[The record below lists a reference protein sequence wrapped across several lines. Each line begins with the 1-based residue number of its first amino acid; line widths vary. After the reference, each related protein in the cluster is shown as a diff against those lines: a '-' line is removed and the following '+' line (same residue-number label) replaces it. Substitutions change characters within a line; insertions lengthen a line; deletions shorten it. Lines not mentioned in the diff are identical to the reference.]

1 MRERKRERERER
13 ERKREKEREREKERK
28 RERERERER
37 VHYIG
42 KLYNKSSEVL
52 NSATDPRLHGVTNL
66 QSC

>member
-1 MRERKRERERER
+1 MQLQQQTIATAMLCFAADQGYLTLERI
-13 ERKREKEREREKERK
+13 
-28 RERERERER
+28 
-37 VHYIG
+37 HYIG